1 MESKFSPRLNLLVF
15 LFLEL
20 IHRSIYYFIFLSRGY
35 SVTIMDNL
43 IQEIVWLQ
51 DKGWLRGFVF
61 GLVHTIIPLI
71 GFYSGWSI
79 NRMLKLLSNG
89 FIAGIIGV
97 VVAHV
102 IADYI
107 AATLDPNLRTAA
119 IGIVLGGLVP
129 LIIIPFLDKYIVK
142 SKHHIAI
149 GDHEDLKKDLK
160 AKHK

>member
-89 FIAGIIGV
+89 YIAGIIGV

-107 AATLDPNLRTAA
+107 AATVDPNLRSAA

-129 LIIIPFLDKYIVK
+129 LIIIPFLDRYVVK